1 MPATV
6 RYYEVVYVIA
16 PDKTDEQTQAI
27 IEKYTNLIT
36 NQGGTIDRTD
46 VWERRRL
53 AYEINGYNEGIYIVT
68 TFHALPKVEAELRR
82 VFRISEDTLRS
93 IVIRP
98 DEETVPL
105 EHMARG
111 DFRPTGPRLTLEPDA
126 APIARSAVG
135 RCCQP
140 AEERHLV
147 DEVERAEAPAS
158 EPVAEVVEEPVVEET
173 PVVVAEA
180 SR

>member
-16 PDKTDEQTQAI
+16 PDKTDEQNQAI
-27 IEKYTNLIT
+27 IDKYTNLIV

-111 DFRPTGPRLTLEPDA
+111 DFRPSPRQFAEQEAPA
-126 APIARSAVG
+126 AVAIAV
-135 RCCQP
+135 P
-140 AEERHLV
+140 TIVAE
-147 DEVERAEAPAS
+147 AEAPAEETV
-158 EPVAEVVEEPVVEET
+158 EPVAA
-173 PVVVAEA
+173 VVAEA
-180 SR
+180 AEPVDAEPAAEAVEDEPVAAA

>member
-16 PDKTDEQTQAI
+16 PDKSDEQIQAI
-27 IEKYTNLIT
+27 IDKYTNLIV

-53 AYEINGYNEGIYIVT
+53 AYEIDGYTEGIYVVT
-68 TFHALPKVEAELRR
+68 TFRSFPKVEAELRR

-111 DFRPTGPRLTLEPDA
+111 DFRSAPRPIQEAPTVVEAVA
-126 APIARSAVG
+126 APVLAVSEAAE
-135 RCCQP
+135 P
-140 AEERHLV
+140 AEESAPPAAEP
-147 DEVERAEAPAS
+147 EVEPA
-158 EPVAEVVEEPVVEET
+158 VA
-173 PVVVAEA
+173 A
-180 SR
+180 

>member
-1 MPATV
+1 MPETI

-16 PDKTDEQTQAI
+16 PDKTEEQVQAVI
-27 IEKYTNLIT
+27 DKYTNLIT

-53 AYEINGYNEGIYIVT
+53 AYEIKGYTEGIYVVT
-68 TFHALPKVEAELRR
+68 TFRSLPKAEAELRR

-111 DFRPTGPRLTLEPDA
+111 DMRSSPRSEQ
-126 APIARSAVG
+126 APQPVVLSEEELAARSAPEASASVEAV
-135 RCCQP
+135 P
-140 AEERHLV
+140 AV
-147 DEVERAEAPAS
+147 DEAVLSDEAS
-158 EPVAEVVEEPVVEET
+158 DEPVGEP
-173 PVVVAEA
+173 EA
-180 SR
+180 AI